1 MNVKY
6 TLTLPGAKAP
16 EYATAGAAAADLFAV
31 TPVRLPLP
39 EKAQNFESYPCA
51 LCGEPVAAP
60 WIRFQEGQMRCLD
73 CAVPYRRLDL

>member
-1 MNVKY
+1 MASRQDGVTQLY
-6 TLTLPGAKAP
+6 DLPQGGEP
-16 EYATAGAAAADLFAV
+16 E
-31 TPVRLPLP
+31 RLPQP

-73 CAVPYRRLDL
+73 CAAPYRRLDL